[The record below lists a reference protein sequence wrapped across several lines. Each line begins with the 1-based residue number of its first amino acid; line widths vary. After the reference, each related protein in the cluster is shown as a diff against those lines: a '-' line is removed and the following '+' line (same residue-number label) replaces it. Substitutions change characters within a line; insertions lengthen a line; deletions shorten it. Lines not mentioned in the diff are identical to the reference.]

1 MILIN
6 NKINRVVILLLDSI
20 SNECVIEIIN
30 EYLIL

>member
-6 NKINRVVILLLDSI
+6 NKINRAVILLLDSI

-30 EYLIL
+30 EYLII